1 MSRMPELLLKLKHVP
16 EDEYHDVI
24 DILDSENL
32 EYYETNAGFWGL
44 GLAGVWL
51 RDKDQYDQAVQLL
64 DVYYQTRQQSAQEEY
79 RLSKEQGT
87 QRTLWSTFMEQPG
100 YFVLYLSIIVGL
112 LALTISPFL
121 ALI

>member
-1 MSRMPELLLKLKHVP
+1 MPELLLKLKNVP

-24 DILDSENL
+24 DILESNNI

-51 RDKDQYDQAVQLL
+51 RERAEYDQAVQLL

-87 QRTLWSTFMEQPG
+87 QRTLWSTFMGQPG
-100 YFVLYLSIIVGL
+100 YFILYLSIIVGL